1 MRTMGRNGL
10 MKLICNT
17 KMRTCWQQ
25 DKEVIFLYFILIVY
39 LVILNTNN
47 KHFLIPN
54 ANICHNL
61 HQFYDLYIFS
71 WVLLLMGVR
80 GWTVLEKFNLIQTR
94 GYSRK
99 YAHVRYNEKWQ
110 KSSRKGHNYNFF
122 PLDFANLGHLVYAHV
137 VFTENK

>member
-1 MRTMGRNGL
+1 MGRNGL

-61 HQFYDLYIFS
+61 HQFYDLHIFS

-99 YAHVRYNEKWQ
+99 YAHVRYNEKWIYG
-110 KSSRKGHNYNFF
+110 KATCRDSPCKEALKMAKRSPASDHSK
-122 PLDFANLGHLVYAHV
+122 D
-137 VFTENK
+137 